1 LGAELEDV
9 MAINRGGD
17 TVRGGY
23 YWNLEKW
30 DATFVEGPI
39 GDLPGGPNDIY
50 RGIPTLV
57 LLFAAPIMG
66 AVFVMFLPFIG
77 IALMLQHITRAAIEA
92 AGDTMERAGRSMT
105 HARPV
110 VAFLAGRAGR
120 TSRGGKSAPSPQRD
134 ALGNETGDRREN

>member
-1 LGAELEDV
+1 

-17 TVRGGY
+17 TVGGGY
-23 YWNLEKW
+23 YWNLETW
-30 DATFVEGPI
+30 DAIFVEGPV
-39 GDLPGGPNDIY
+39 GDLPGGPNEIY
-50 RGIPTLV
+50 RAIPTLV

-105 HARPV
+105 HVRPV

-120 TSRGGKSAPSPQRD
+120 TGHDGARSATSPQRD
-134 ALGNETGDRREN
+134 ALGKKTEDRREN